1 MFKKLRET
9 QKKLGAILEK
19 NGEYVETFGNDIE
32 VLNQLN
38 TSSLLYDFS
47 HWGLIKLSG
56 DDRIRYLHNQST
68 NDFNILKTGEGCE
81 TVFITSTGRTIDL
94 ASAILT
100 DDSILLL
107 VSPKRRQYLMEWLDR
122 FIFPMDKV
130 ELNDI
135 SQQNAIFSLS
145 GEDSDKLIEKL
156 GFNNI
161 LNQPEYSHQSFTWEN
176 LDIRV
181 IAGSGLKNKGFTF
194 ILPVENSEKFWLYLT
209 EIGAIP
215 IGENIWQTLTI
226 LQGKPTPDH
235 ELTEEYNP
243 LEAGL
248 WNTISFD
255 KGCYIGQETIARLN
269 TYKGVKQRLWG
280 IKINQ
285 LIPEGSII
293 TLDDKKIGKL
303 TSITQ
308 TPQGIFGLA
317 YIRTKAGGE
326 GLKVEVE
333 NAQGEIIS
341 VPYLTHEYYE

>member
-19 NGEYVETFGNDIE
+19 NSEYIETFGNDTE
-32 VLNQLN
+32 VLNKIN
-38 TSSLLYDFS
+38 TSSFLYDCS
-47 HWGLIKLSG
+47 YWGLIKLSG

-100 DDSILLL
+100 EDSILIL

-135 SQQNAIFSLS
+135 SQQYAIFSLS

-156 GFNNI
+156 GFNSI
-161 LNQPEYSHQSFTWEN
+161 LNHPEYSHQSFIWKN

-181 IAGSGLKNKGFTF
+181 ITASGLKNKGFTF
-194 ILPVENSEKFWLYLT
+194 ILPIENSEKFWLYLT

-215 IGENIWQTLTI
+215 IGKNIWQTLTI

-248 WNTISFD
+248 WHTISFD
-255 KGCYIGQETIARLN
+255 KGCYIGQETHRSF
-269 TYKGVKQRLWG
+269 K
-280 IKINQ
+280 
-285 LIPEGSII
+285 
-293 TLDDKKIGKL
+293 
-303 TSITQ
+303 
-308 TPQGIFGLA
+308 
-317 YIRTKAGGE
+317 
-326 GLKVEVE
+326 
-333 NAQGEIIS
+333 
-341 VPYLTHEYYE
+341 YL